1 MTLPITRH
9 VALPV
14 LLIEDE
20 PAVAEYVR
28 TVLERN
34 GYAVV
39 CSQSGADGVRLL
51 GSGEYLGVVSDMH
64 TPGGLDGAQV
74 HAWVTE
80 HRPELASRF
89 VFTTGDTAN
98 EETLSILRKTGA
110 PFVEKP
116 FLIQQLISV
125 VEKTMGKAA

>member
-1 MTLPITRH
+1 MTLPTTKQ
-9 VALPV
+9 VVLPV
-14 LLIEDE
+14 LLIEDK
-20 PAVAEYVR
+20 PAVAEYVH
-28 TVLERN
+28 TALERN

-39 CSQSGADGVRLL
+39 CSKSGADGVRLL

-64 TPGGLDGAQV
+64 MRGGIDGAQV

-80 HRPELASRF
+80 HRPELASRY

-98 EETLSILRKTGA
+98 EGTLSTLRQTGA
-110 PFVEKP
+110 PCVEKP

-125 VEKTMGKAA
+125 VQKTMGKAA

>member
-1 MTLPITRH
+1 MTLQITKY
-9 VALPV
+9 VASPV

-28 TVLERN
+28 TALERN

-39 CSQSGADGVRLL
+39 CSKSGADGVRLL
-51 GSGEYLGVVSDMH
+51 GLGEYLGVVSDMH

-74 HAWVTE
+74 HEWVAE

-89 VFTTGDTAN
+89 VFTTRDTAN
-98 EETLSILRKTGA
+98 EETLATLRKTGA
-110 PFVEKP
+110 PCIEKP

-125 VEKTMGKAA
+125 VERIMGKAA

>member
-1 MTLPITRH
+1 MTISILKH

-20 PAVAEYVR
+20 PSVADYVR
-28 TVLERN
+28 TVLEHH

-39 CSQSGADGVRLL
+39 CSTSGADGVRLL

-74 HAWVTE
+74 HASVGRASPRTSLPVYLH
-80 HRPELASRF
+80 HR
-89 VFTTGDTAN
+89 
-98 EETLSILRKTGA
+98 
-110 PFVEKP
+110 
-116 FLIQQLISV
+116 
-125 VEKTMGKAA
+125 